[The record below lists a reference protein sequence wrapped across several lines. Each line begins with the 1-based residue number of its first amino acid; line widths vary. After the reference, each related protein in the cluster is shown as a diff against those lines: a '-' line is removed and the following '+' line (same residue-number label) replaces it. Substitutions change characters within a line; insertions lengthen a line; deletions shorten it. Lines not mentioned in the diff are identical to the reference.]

1 LSIADG
7 RGRFGGPFA
16 GKRHDPSVI
25 LFNHDCDKAE
35 MMTEAQVHKVRF
47 EPVGIEMEV
56 EEGETVLDA
65 AFRQGISLMHG
76 CKEGQCGS
84 CKSKLIDGDIELLKY
99 STFALPDYES
109 ETDHVLLC
117 RTHAF
122 SDVSFELLNYDED
135 LLRRS
140 IAVKSFAGRVAKISE
155 LTSDIR
161 LLEIEIERP
170 LKFWAGQYVDLT
182 LGDGAITRAFS
193 MANAPGESSN
203 LSFIIKKYPNG
214 AFSSQLDGKLA
225 VGDQLTA
232 KGPYGTCF
240 RREERPGPMLLIGG
254 GSGMSPLWSILADHI
269 ASGEQR
275 PVRFFYGARTRA
287 DLFYLDELSAI
298 TAKLKDFKFIPAL
311 SHEADGGWEGETGF
325 VHEVVLRHLREDK
338 LIGAIDAYA
347 CGPTPMIDAV
357 LPVLQVNGVEPDH
370 IYFDKFTPAVR

>member
-1 LSIADG
+1 
-7 RGRFGGPFA
+7 
-16 GKRHDPSVI
+16 
-25 LFNHDCDKAE
+25 
-35 MMTEAQVHKVRF
+35 MMTDARIHKVRF

-84 CKSKLIDGDIELLKY
+84 CKSKLLDGDFELLKY

-109 ETDHVLLC
+109 ETGHVLLC
-117 RTHAF
+117 RTYVY
-122 SDVSFELLNYDED
+122 SDISVELLNYDED
-135 LLRRS
+135 LLSRS
-140 IAVKSFAGRVAKISE
+140 IAVKAFAGRVAAIRA

-170 LKFWAGQYVDLT
+170 MKFWAGQYVDLT
-182 LGDGAITRAFS
+182 LQDGTITRAFS
-193 MANAPGESSN
+193 MANPPSESN
-203 LSFIIKKYPNG
+203 RLRFIIKKYPNG

-225 VGDQLTA
+225 VDDAVTA

-269 ASGEQR
+269 ESGEQR
-275 PVRFFYGARTRA
+275 PVRLFYGARTRA
-287 DLFYLDELSAI
+287 DLFYLEELAAI
-298 TAKLKDFKFIPAL
+298 AARLDDFKFVPAL
-311 SHEADGGWEGETGF
+311 SHAEADDGWDGETGLI
-325 VHEVVLRHLREDK
+325 HEVVRRHLSEEK
-338 LIGAIDAYA
+338 FSGAIDAYA

-357 LPVLQVNGVEPDH
+357 LPVLQMNGVEPDR
-370 IYFDKFTPAVR
+370 IYFDKFTLAVR

>member
-1 LSIADG
+1 
-7 RGRFGGPFA
+7 
-16 GKRHDPSVI
+16 
-25 LFNHDCDKAE
+25 
-35 MMTEAQVHKVRF
+35 MTDVLVHKVRF

-84 CKSKLIDGDIELLKY
+84 CKSRLVDGDIELLKY

-109 ETDHVLLC
+109 ETGHVLLC
-117 RTHAF
+117 RTHVY
-122 SDVSFELLNYDED
+122 SDISVELLNYDED
-135 LLRRS
+135 LLSRS
-140 IAVKSFAGRVAKISE
+140 IAVKAFAGRVTDVTA

-161 LLEIEIERP
+161 LLEIYIDRP
-170 LKFWAGQYVDLT
+170 MKFWAGQYVDLT
-182 LGDGAITRAFS
+182 LEDGGITRAFS
-193 MANAPGESSN
+193 MANPPSEATR
-203 LSFIIKKYPNG
+203 LRFIIKKYPNG
-214 AFSSQLDGKLA
+214 AFSAQLDGKLG
-225 VGDQLTA
+225 VGDAVTA

-269 ASGEQR
+269 GSGEQR

-287 DLFYLDELSAI
+287 DLFYLEELAAI
-298 TAKLKDFKFIPAL
+298 AARLDDFKFVPAL
-311 SHEADGGWEGETGF
+311 SHAEVGDGWDGETGLI
-325 VHEVVLRHLREDK
+325 HEVVQRHLGQEK
-338 LIGAIDAYA
+338 LSGAIDAYA

-357 LPVLQVNGVEPDH
+357 LPVLQMNGVEPEQ